1 MKEIDDTPVPE
12 SENEPTYEQW
22 MAALLEQNEKI
33 RSLKHRIRDL
43 EEDLARFLAQR
54 VAEMHPDDVDQ
65 DPEWY

>member
-1 MKEIDDTPVPE
+1 MKEIDDTPVTKTE
-12 SENEPTYEQW
+12 TEPTFEQW

>member
-1 MKEIDDTPVPE
+1 MKEIDDTPVSE